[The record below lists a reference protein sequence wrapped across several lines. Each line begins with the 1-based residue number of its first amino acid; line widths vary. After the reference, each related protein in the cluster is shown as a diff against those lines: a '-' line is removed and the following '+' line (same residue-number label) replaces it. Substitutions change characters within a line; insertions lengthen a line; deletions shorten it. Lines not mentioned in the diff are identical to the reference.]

1 MPCRNSAG
9 GAPAIMLPLSSAG
22 LCRPQVVA
30 SFCSTP
36 LSLSPLN
43 LLFPQGQIPEA
54 EDRQAR
60 GAKTRWWSCPATEGS
75 SEAHTKHGLSTPLLI
90 SLPFREA
97 QLRLTSELFVV
108 LPFIIKLV

>member
-1 MPCRNSAG
+1 
-9 GAPAIMLPLSSAG
+9 MLPLSSAG
-22 LCRPQVVA
+22 LCGPQVVA

-43 LLFPQGQIPEA
+43 LLLPQGQIPEA

-60 GAKTRWWSCPATEGS
+60 GAKTWQWSCPTAEDG
-75 SEAHTKHGLSTPLLI
+75 SEAHTKRGLGTPMLI

-97 QLRLTSELFVV
+97 QFRLTSELFVV
-108 LPFIIKLV
+108 LPFIIKLM